1 MSIVIRGLEKRFG
14 EKVLFTGL
22 DLTVDTPAV
31 LWAPSGWGKTTL
43 LRILMGLEPP
53 TAGTVQGVGRVGA
66 VFQEDRLC
74 PHLTAVQNAAL
85 VLPGPPQQYHAALRA
100 DFAALGMEDAALHC
114 LRCGC
119 PAGRSAALLWC
130 GRSGPRATPCCWTSP
145 LPGWTRRP

>member
-66 VFQEDRLC
+66 YFRKI
-74 PHLTAVQNAAL
+74 
-85 VLPGPPQQYHAALRA
+85 
-100 DFAALGMEDAALHC
+100 
-114 LRCGC
+114 GC
-119 PAGRSAALLWC
+119 AP
-130 GRSGPRATPCCWTSP
+130 T
-145 LPGWTRRP
+145 